1 MSMEPNPIDARP
13 LSPLDPKDA
22 KEIAELLKQP
32 DLKQPESRDDLVKLF
47 NERQISVGVGDNDSE
62 LVLPYGRTIS
72 EEVLGRKRK
81 YIKRKLK
88 LDSPPPKSKKK
99 TEGGRKRKR
108 KTRKKRKKKTKK
120 RRRKKRHRKKRTK
133 RRK

>member
-1 MSMEPNPIDARP
+1 MEPNPIDARP

-22 KEIAELLKQP
+22 KEIAKLLKEP
-32 DLKQPESRDDLVKLF
+32 KSTDDLVKLF
-47 NERQISVGVGDNDSE
+47 QQRQISVGVGDNDSE
-62 LVLPYGRTIS
+62 IVLPYGRTIS
-72 EEVLGRKRK
+72 EDVLRRKK
-81 YIKRKLK
+81 IKRKLK
-88 LDSPPPKSKKK
+88 FDPPNSKKK
-99 TEGGRKRKR
+99 KEGGRKRKR

>member
-1 MSMEPNPIDARP
+1 MEPNPIDARP

-32 DLKQPESRDDLVKLF
+32 ESRDDLIKLF
-47 NERQISVGVGDNDSE
+47 HQRQISVGVGDNDSE
-62 LVLPYGRTIS
+62 FVLPYGRTIS
-72 EEVLGRKRK
+72 EEVLGRKN
-81 YIKRKLK
+81 IKRKLK

-99 TEGGRKRKR
+99 KEGGRKRKR

>member
-1 MSMEPNPIDARP
+1 MEPNPIDERP
-13 LSPLDPKDA
+13 LSPLDPEDA

-32 DLKQPESRDDLVKLF
+32 ESRDDLIKLF
-47 NERQISVGVGDNDSE
+47 HQRQISVGVGDNDSE

-81 YIKRKLK
+81 DIKRKLK
-88 LDSPPPKSKKK
+88 LEPPKSKKK
-99 TEGGRKRKR
+99 GGRKRKR